1 MARIDKWLWA
11 VRLFKTRT
19 EAADACKGGK
29 VKVNNENIKPSRELK
44 VNEVVTVQQGI
55 LRKTLRVKALLEK
68 RVGAKLV
75 NDFLEDL
82 TPQEEYEKLRI
93 QREMNAAAGYEGKG
107 RPTKKDRRNMDS
119 FFN

>member
-29 VKVNNENIKPSRELK
+29 VKVSNEAIKPSRELK
-44 VNEVVTVQQGI
+44 IDDVITVQQGA
-55 LRKTLRVKALLEK
+55 LKRTVKVKALLEK

-75 NDFLEDL
+75 TDYLEDL
-82 TPQEEYEKLRI
+82 TPAEEYEKLRI
-93 QREMNAAAGYEGKG
+93 QREMNSQSSYEGKG
-107 RPTKKDRRNMDS
+107 RPTKKDRRNIDRY
-119 FFN
+119 FG

>member
-29 VKVNNENIKPSRELK
+29 VKVGSDPVKPAREVK
-44 VNEVVTVQQGI
+44 VGEEITVQQGI
-55 LRKTLRVKALLEK
+55 IKRTVRVKALLEK

-75 NDFLEDL
+75 IDYMEDL
-82 TPQEEYEKLRI
+82 TPEEEYEKLRI
-93 QREMNAAAGYEGKG
+93 QAKVFTGYEGKG
-107 RPTKKDRRNMDS
+107 RPTKKDRRRIER
-119 FFN
+119 FL

>member
-1 MARIDKWLWA
+1 MVRIDKWLWA

-29 VKVNNENIKPSRELK
+29 VKVNNEAVKPSREVK
-44 VNEVVTVQQGI
+44 IGEVITVQQGI
-55 LRKTLRVKALLEK
+55 IKRTVKVKELLEK

-75 NDFLEDL
+75 NDYMEDM
-82 TPQEEYEKLRI
+82 TPQDEYEKLRL
-93 QREMNAAAGYEGKG
+93 QKSMQALPGHEGKG
-107 RPTKKDRRNMDS
+107 RPTKKDRRRIDR